1 MNNYIT
7 AAVLAA
13 AFILSFAL
21 CAVITRILIPRLK
34 SLKMGQKILDIGPRW
49 HKGKEGTP
57 TMGGL
62 AMIVTLAVV
71 TFIAFI
77 AGLIYKDAA
86 SVSVRAA
93 LVFGYALLNGLTG
106 IIDDRVKLLKKQNE
120 GLKAWQKY
128 ALQFLCAVL
137 FIVGMRLTNNM
148 DTTLH
153 IPFTT
158 FRPDLGIFYYVFA
171 VLLLT
176 GMVNAVNLT
185 DGIDGLASS
194 DTLLIGV
201 FYSVLAFSK
210 LGGADTALLGG
221 SLAGMC
227 GGFLVYNFYPAKIF
241 MGDTGS
247 LFLGG
252 LVVGGA
258 FMIGSPF
265 TVVLFGLIFIIE
277 TLSVILQV
285 ASFKLT
291 KKRIFKMAPIHHH
304 FEMCGWSEI
313 KIVSIFSAIT
323 AVMCIVS
330 YFALRGIM

>member
-1 MNNYIT
+1 MTQTVILIISF
-7 AAVLAA
+7 V
-13 AFILSFAL
+13 LSFVCCAL
-21 CAVITRILIPRLK
+21 ITRFLIPKLK

-57 TMGGL
+57 TMGGM
-62 AMIVTLAVV
+62 AMIITLLALTVLALVV
-71 TFIAFI
+71 
-77 AGLIYKDAA
+77 GLINANFR
-86 SVSVRAA
+86 SVTSRLA

-128 ALQFLCAVL
+128 GLQFICAVL
-137 FIVGMRLTNNM
+137 FIVGMRLTGNM

-153 IPFTT
+153 IPFTSIYV
-158 FRPDLGIFYYVFA
+158 DLGFFYYIIA

-176 GMVNAVNLT
+176 GVVNAVNLT
-185 DGIDGLASS
+185 DGIDGLAASNS
-194 DTLLIGV
+194 LLVGV
-201 FYSVLAFSK
+201 FFAVCAFTK
-210 LGGADTALLGG
+210 LGGNDVSLLGG
-221 SLAGMC
+221 ALSGMC

-252 LVVGGA
+252 LIAGGA
-258 FMIGSPF
+258 FMLNSPL
-265 TVVLFGLIFIIE
+265 TVILFGLIFIIE
-277 TLSVILQV
+277 TASVILQV

-313 KIVSIFSAIT
+313 KIVTVFSIIT

>member
-1 MNNYIT
+1 MTQTVILIISF
-7 AAVLAA
+7 V
-13 AFILSFAL
+13 LSFVCCAL
-21 CAVITRILIPRLK
+21 ITRFLIPKLK

-57 TMGGL
+57 TMGGI
-62 AMIVTLAVV
+62 AMIITLLALTVLALV
-71 TFIAFI
+71 
-77 AGLIYKDAA
+77 AGLINANFR
-86 SVSVRAA
+86 SVTSRLA

-128 ALQFLCAVL
+128 GLQFICAVL
-137 FIVGMRLTNNM
+137 FIVGMRLTGNM

-153 IPFTT
+153 IPFTSIYV
-158 FRPDLGIFYYVFA
+158 DLGFFYYIIA

-176 GMVNAVNLT
+176 GVVNAVNLT
-185 DGIDGLASS
+185 DGIDGLAASNS
-194 DTLLIGV
+194 LLVGV
-201 FYSVLAFSK
+201 FFAVCAFTK
-210 LGGADTALLGG
+210 LGGNDVSLLGG
-221 SLAGMC
+221 ALSGMC

-252 LVVGGA
+252 LIAGGA
-258 FMIGSPF
+258 FMLNSPL
-265 TVVLFGLIFIIE
+265 TVILFGLIFIIE
-277 TLSVILQV
+277 TASVILQV

-313 KIVSIFSAIT
+313 KIVTVFSIIT

>member
-1 MNNYIT
+1 MTQTVILIISF
-7 AAVLAA
+7 V
-13 AFILSFAL
+13 LSFVCCAL
-21 CAVITRILIPRLK
+21 ITRFLIPKLK

-57 TMGGL
+57 TMGGI
-62 AMIVTLAVV
+62 AMIITLLALTVLALVV
-71 TFIAFI
+71 
-77 AGLIYKDAA
+77 GLINENFR
-86 SVSVRAA
+86 SVTSRLA

-128 ALQFLCAVL
+128 GLQFICAVL
-137 FIVGMRLTNNM
+137 FIVGMRLTGNM

-153 IPFTT
+153 IPFTSIYV
-158 FRPDLGIFYYVFA
+158 DLGFFYYIIA

-176 GMVNAVNLT
+176 GVVNAVNLT
-185 DGIDGLASS
+185 DGIDGLAASNS
-194 DTLLIGV
+194 LLVGV
-201 FYSVLAFSK
+201 FFAVCAFTK
-210 LGGADTALLGG
+210 LGGNDVSLLGG
-221 SLAGMC
+221 ALSGMC

-252 LVVGGA
+252 LIAGGA
-258 FMIGSPF
+258 FMLNSPL
-265 TVVLFGLIFIIE
+265 TVILFGLIFIIE
-277 TLSVILQV
+277 TASVILQV

-313 KIVSIFSAIT
+313 KIVTVFSIIT

>member
-1 MNNYIT
+1 MTQTVILISSF
-7 AAVLAA
+7 V
-13 AFILSFAL
+13 LSFICCAL
-21 CAVITRILIPRLK
+21 ITRFLIPKLK
-34 SLKMGQKILDIGPRW
+34 SLKMGQKILEIGPRW

-57 TMGGL
+57 TMGGI
-62 AMIVTLAVV
+62 AMIITLLALTVLAL
-71 TFIAFI
+71 IL
-77 AGLIYKDAA
+77 GLINADFR
-86 SVSVRAA
+86 SVTSRLA

-128 ALQFLCAVL
+128 ALQFICAVL
-137 FIVGMRLTNNM
+137 FIVGMRLTGNM

-153 IPFTT
+153 IPFTSISVE
-158 FRPDLGIFYYVFA
+158 LGFFYYIIA

-176 GMVNAVNLT
+176 GVVNAVNLT
-185 DGIDGLASS
+185 DGIDGLAASNS
-194 DTLLIGV
+194 LLVGV
-201 FYSVLAFSK
+201 FFAVCAFSK
-210 LGGADTALLGG
+210 LGGNDVSLLGG

-252 LVVGGA
+252 LIVGGA
-258 FMIGSPF
+258 FMLNSPL
-265 TVVLFGLIFIIE
+265 TVILFGLIFIIE
-277 TLSVILQV
+277 TASVILQV

-313 KIVSIFSAIT
+313 KIVTVFSIIT

>member
-1 MNNYIT
+1 MERTVVLT
-7 AAVLAA
+7 AS
-13 AFILSFAL
+13 FILTFAA
-21 CAVITRILIPRLK
+21 CAVITRILIPKLK

-57 TMGGL
+57 TMGGI
-62 AMIVTLAVV
+62 AMIISLCISVI
-71 TFIAFI
+71 IALV
-77 AGLIYKDAA
+77 AGLINPAFR
-86 SVSVRAA
+86 SVTSRAA
-93 LVFGYALLNGLTG
+93 LVFGYAMLNGLTG
-106 IIDDRVKLLKKQNE
+106 VIDDRVKLLKKQNE

-128 ALQFLCAVL
+128 ALQFVCAAL
-137 FIVGMRLTNNM
+137 FIIGMRLTGNM
-148 DTTLH
+148 TTELH
-153 IPFTT
+153 IPFTSLS
-158 FRPDLGIFYYVFA
+158 FDLGFFYYIIA
-171 VLLLT
+171 ILLLT
-176 GMVNAVNLT
+176 GVVNAVNLT

-194 DTLLIGV
+194 NCLLVGV
-201 FYSVLAFSK
+201 FFAVMSFSAK
-210 LGGADTALLGG
+210 LGGCDTALLGG

-258 FMIGSPF
+258 FMLDSPL
-265 TVVLFGLIFIIE
+265 TVILFGLVFIIE
-277 TLSVILQV
+277 TASVILQV

-313 KIVSIFSAIT
+313 KIVTVFSVIT
-323 AVMCIVS
+323 AVMCAVS

>member
-1 MNNYIT
+1 MEKT
-7 AAVLAA
+7 V
-13 AFILSFAL
+13 ILIASFSISFL
-21 CAVITRILIPRLK
+21 MCMLLTRILIPKLK

-57 TMGGL
+57 TMGGI
-62 AMIVTLAVV
+62 AMIISLCFTVAVTL
-71 TFIAFI
+71 I
-77 AGLIYKDAA
+77 AGLINRYFSA
-86 SVSVRAA
+86 VSTRVA

-128 ALQFLCAVL
+128 LLQFVCAAA
-137 FIVGMRLTNNM
+137 FIVGMRLTGNI
-148 DTTLH
+148 TTALH
-153 IPFTT
+153 VPFTS
-158 FRPDLGIFYYVFA
+158 FSIELGFFYYIIA

-176 GMVNAVNLT
+176 GVVNAVNLT

-194 DTLLIGV
+194 NTFLVGV
-201 FYSVLAFSK
+201 FFAVASYLSRISDNNDL
-210 LGGADTALLGG
+210 ALLGG
-221 SLAGMC
+221 VTAGVC

-252 LVVGGA
+252 LVIGGA
-258 FMIGSPF
+258 FMLNSPL
-265 TVVLFGLIFIIE
+265 VVILFGLVFIIE

-313 KIVSIFSAIT
+313 KIVTVFTTVT

-330 YFALRGIM
+330 YFAIRGIL

>member
-1 MNNYIT
+1 MQRI
-7 AAVLAA
+7 V
-13 AFILSFAL
+13 ILIASFAISFL
-21 CAVITRILIPRLK
+21 SCMLLTRILIPKLK

-57 TMGGL
+57 TMGGI
-62 AMIVTLAVV
+62 AMIISLCLTVLVSV
-71 TFIAFI
+71 I
-77 AGLIYKDAA
+77 AGFINGSFT
-86 SVSVRAA
+86 SVSTRAA

-128 ALQFLCAVL
+128 ALQFLCAAL
-137 FIVGMRLTNNM
+137 FIFGMRITGNM
-148 DTTLH
+148 STSLH
-153 IPFTT
+153 IPFTSVT
-158 FRPDLGIFYYVFA
+158 VELGFFYYILA

-176 GMVNAVNLT
+176 GVVNAVNLT
-185 DGIDGLASS
+185 DGIDGLAASN
-194 DTLLIGV
+194 TLLAGV
-201 FYSVLAFSK
+201 FFAVMSFSGS
-210 LGGADTALLGG
+210 LGGNDLALLGG
-221 SLAGMC
+221 VIAGMC

-252 LVVGGA
+252 LVIGGA
-258 FMIGSPF
+258 FMLCSPL
-265 TVVLFGLIFIIE
+265 TVILFGLVFIVE

-285 ASFKLT
+285 VSFKLT

-313 KIVSIFSAIT
+313 KIVTVFTAVT

>member
-1 MNNYIT
+1 MTQTVILIISF
-7 AAVLAA
+7 V
-13 AFILSFAL
+13 LSFVCCAL
-21 CAVITRILIPRLK
+21 ITRFLIPKLK

-57 TMGGL
+57 TMGGI
-62 AMIVTLAVV
+62 AMIITLLALTVLALVV
-71 TFIAFI
+71 
-77 AGLIYKDAA
+77 GLINADFR
-86 SVSVRAA
+86 SVTSRLA

-128 ALQFLCAVL
+128 GLQFICAVL
-137 FIVGMRLTNNM
+137 FIVGMRLTGNM

-153 IPFTT
+153 IPFTSIYV
-158 FRPDLGIFYYVFA
+158 DLGFFYYIIA

-176 GMVNAVNLT
+176 GVVNAVNLT
-185 DGIDGLASS
+185 DGIDGLAASNS
-194 DTLLIGV
+194 LLVGV
-201 FYSVLAFSK
+201 FFAVCAFTK
-210 LGGADTALLGG
+210 LGGNDVSLLGG
-221 SLAGMC
+221 ALSGMC

-252 LVVGGA
+252 LIAGGA
-258 FMIGSPF
+258 FMLNSPL
-265 TVVLFGLIFIIE
+265 TVILFGLIFIIE
-277 TLSVILQV
+277 TASVILQV

-313 KIVSIFSAIT
+313 KIVTVFSIIT

>member
-1 MNNYIT
+1 MQKAII
-7 AAVLAA
+7 LAA
-13 AFILSFAL
+13 SFAISFL
-21 CAVITRILIPRLK
+21 SCMLITRLLIPKLK
-34 SLKMGQKILDIGPRW
+34 SLKLGQKILDIGPRW

-57 TMGGL
+57 TMGGI
-62 AMIVTLAVV
+62 AMILSLCLIVLISVV
-71 TFIAFI
+71 IDFINDGFR
-77 AGLIYKDAA
+77 
-86 SVSVRAA
+86 SVSSRVAI
-93 LVFGYALLNGLTG
+93 VFGYALLNGLTG
-106 IIDDRVKLLKKQNE
+106 MIDDRVKLLKKQNE

-128 ALQFLCAVL
+128 AFQFACAVL
-137 FIVGMRLTNNM
+137 FIVGMRLTGNM
-148 DTTLH
+148 STQLH
-153 IPFTT
+153 IPFTSIYVE
-158 FRPDLGIFYYVFA
+158 LGFFYYIIA

-176 GMVNAVNLT
+176 GVVNAVNLT
-185 DGIDGLASS
+185 DGIDGLAASN
-194 DTLLIGV
+194 TLLVGV
-201 FYSVLAFSK
+201 FFSVMAFSMN
-210 LGGADTALLGG
+210 LGGNDTALLGG
-221 SLAGMC
+221 VTAGMC

-258 FMIGSPF
+258 FMLDSPLA
-265 TVVLFGLIFIIE
+265 VILFGLIYIVE
-277 TLSVILQV
+277 TASVILQV

-313 KIVSIFSAIT
+313 KIVTVFSIIT

>member
-1 MNNYIT
+1 MERTVVLT
-7 AAVLAA
+7 AS
-13 AFILSFAL
+13 FILTFAA
-21 CAVITRILIPRLK
+21 CAVITRILIPKLK

-57 TMGGL
+57 TMGGI
-62 AMIVTLAVV
+62 AMIISLCISVI
-71 TFIAFI
+71 IALV
-77 AGLIYKDAA
+77 AGLINPAFR
-86 SVSVRAA
+86 SVTSRAA
-93 LVFGYALLNGLTG
+93 LVFGYAMLNGLTG
-106 IIDDRVKLLKKQNE
+106 VIDDRVKLLKKQNE

-128 ALQFLCAVL
+128 ALQFVCAAL
-137 FIVGMRLTNNM
+137 FIIGMRLTGNM
-148 DTTLH
+148 TTELH
-153 IPFTT
+153 IPFTSLS
-158 FRPDLGIFYYVFA
+158 FDLGFFYYIIA
-171 VLLLT
+171 ILLLT
-176 GMVNAVNLT
+176 GVVNAVNLT

-194 DTLLIGV
+194 NCLLVGV
-201 FYSVLAFSK
+201 FFAVMSFSAK
-210 LGGADTALLGG
+210 LGGCDTALLGG

-258 FMIGSPF
+258 FMLDSPL
-265 TVVLFGLIFIIE
+265 TVILFGLVFIIE
-277 TLSVILQV
+277 TASVILQV

-304 FEMCGWSEI
+304 FEMCSWSEI
-313 KIVSIFSAIT
+313 KIVTVFSVIT
-323 AVMCIVS
+323 AVMCAVS

>member
-1 MNNYIT
+1 MQRT
-7 AAVLAA
+7 V
-13 AFILSFAL
+13 ILIASFAISFL
-21 CAVITRILIPRLK
+21 MCMLLTRLLIPKLK

-62 AMIVTLAVV
+62 AMIISLCTVV
-71 TFIAFI
+71 II
-77 AGLIYKDAA
+77 SVIVGLINSGFR
-86 SVSVRAA
+86 SVSTRVA
-93 LVFGYALLNGLTG
+93 LVFGYAMLNGLTG

-128 ALQFLCAVL
+128 GLQLVCAVL
-137 FIVGMRLTNNM
+137 FIVGMRLTGNM
-148 DTTLH
+148 STELH
-153 IPFTT
+153 IPFTSI
-158 FRPDLGIFYYVFA
+158 FVDLGFFYYIIA

-176 GMVNAVNLT
+176 GVVNAVNLT
-185 DGIDGLASS
+185 DGIDGLAASN
-194 DTLLIGV
+194 TLLVGV
-201 FYSVLAFSK
+201 FFAVTAYSANI
-210 LGGADTALLGG
+210 GGGDAALLGG
-221 SLAGMC
+221 VTAGMC

-258 FMIGSPF
+258 FMLNSPL
-265 TVVLFGLIFIIE
+265 TVILFGLIFIIE
-277 TLSVILQV
+277 TASVILQV
-285 ASFKLT
+285 GSFKLT

-313 KIVSIFSAIT
+313 KIVTVFSIIT

>member
-1 MNNYIT
+1 MNTELIT
-7 AAVLAA
+7 VTA
-13 AFILSFAL
+13 SFVISFVACAL
-21 CAVITRILIPRLK
+21 ITRFLIPKLK

-57 TMGGL
+57 TMGGI
-62 AMIVTLAVV
+62 AMIISLLIVCLAAGV
-71 TFIAFI
+71 
-77 AGLIYKDAA
+77 AGLIAPSLR
-86 SVSVRAA
+86 SVTSRTA

-120 GLKAWQKY
+120 GLTAPQKY

-137 FIVGMRLTNNM
+137 FIVGMRLTGNM
-148 DTTLH
+148 TTLLH
-153 IPFTT
+153 IPFTS
-158 FRPDLGIFYYVFA
+158 FSVELGFFYYIIA
-171 VLLLT
+171 ALLLT
-176 GMVNAVNLT
+176 GVVNAVNLT
-185 DGIDGLASS
+185 DGIDGLAASN
-194 DTLLIGV
+194 TLLVGV
-201 FYSVLAFSK
+201 FFSVLAFTARI
-210 LGGADTALLGG
+210 GGNDLALLGG
-221 SLAGMC
+221 TTAGVC

-258 FMIGSPF
+258 FMLTSPLA
-265 TVVLFGLIFIIE
+265 VILFGLVYIIE
-277 TLSVILQV
+277 TASVILQV
-285 ASFKLT
+285 VSFKLT

-313 KIVSIFSAIT
+313 KIVTVFSIVT

-330 YFALRGIM
+330 FFSLKGIL

>member
-1 MNNYIT
+1 MQK
-7 AAVLAA
+7 AVILAV
-13 AFILSFAL
+13 SFAVSFL
-21 CAVITRILIPRLK
+21 SCMLITRILIPKLK

-57 TMGGL
+57 TMGGI
-62 AMIVTLAVV
+62 AMIASLCIVAL
-71 TFIAFI
+71 IALI
-77 AGLIYKDAA
+77 AGVIDESFA
-86 SVSVRAA
+86 STSSRVAI
-93 LVFGYALLNGLTG
+93 VFGYALLNGLTG

-137 FIVGMRLTNNM
+137 FIVCMRLTGNM
-148 DTTLH
+148 TTELH

-158 FRPDLGIFYYVFA
+158 VSVDLGFFYYIIA

-176 GMVNAVNLT
+176 GVVNAVNLT
-185 DGIDGLASS
+185 DGIDGLAASN
-194 DTLLIGV
+194 TLLVGV
-201 FYSVLAFSK
+201 FFSVMAFSEK
-210 LGGADTALLGG
+210 LGGNDTALLGG
-221 SLAGMC
+221 LVAGVC

-258 FMIGSPF
+258 FMLNSPL
-265 TVVLFGLIFIIE
+265 TVILFGLVFIIE
-277 TLSVILQV
+277 TASVMLQV
-285 ASFKLT
+285 GSFKLT

-313 KIVSIFSAIT
+313 RIVTVFTALT

>member
-1 MNNYIT
+1 MTQTVILIISF
-7 AAVLAA
+7 V
-13 AFILSFAL
+13 LSFVCCAL
-21 CAVITRILIPRLK
+21 ITRFLIPKLK

-57 TMGGL
+57 TMGGI
-62 AMIVTLAVV
+62 AMIITLLALTVLALV
-71 TFIAFI
+71 
-77 AGLIYKDAA
+77 AGLINADFR
-86 SVSVRAA
+86 SVTSRLA

-128 ALQFLCAVL
+128 GLQFICAVL
-137 FIVGMRLTNNM
+137 FIVGMRLTGNM

-153 IPFTT
+153 IPFTSIYV
-158 FRPDLGIFYYVFA
+158 DLGFFYYIIA

-176 GMVNAVNLT
+176 GVVNAVNLT
-185 DGIDGLASS
+185 DGIDGLAASNS
-194 DTLLIGV
+194 LLVGV
-201 FYSVLAFSK
+201 FFAVCAFTK
-210 LGGADTALLGG
+210 LGGNDVSLLGG
-221 SLAGMC
+221 ALSGMC

-252 LVVGGA
+252 LIAGGA
-258 FMIGSPF
+258 FMLNSPL
-265 TVVLFGLIFIIE
+265 TVILFGLIFIIE
-277 TLSVILQV
+277 TASVILQV

-313 KIVSIFSAIT
+313 KIVTVFSIIT